1 MKEAGQY
8 RPHRSTI
15 MSSADKQ
22 HKSNEGGIT
31 GKGWKKGVS
40 GNPKGRPKK
49 GEAWADVAN
58 ALLDSKEIDI
68 TMKTS
73 DGKTKRL
80 NLGADKSFRHAVII
94 GQISAAI
101 NGNVPAARELADRT
115 EGKAKET
122 REVTNKNEPIQVMV
136 IDD

>member
-1 MKEAGQY
+1 M
-8 RPHRSTI
+8 PSV
-15 MSSADKQ
+15 DKQ
-22 HKSNEGGIT
+22 HKNNEGGIT

-58 ALLDSKEIDI
+58 DLLDSKEIDI

-101 NGNVPAARELADRT
+101 NGNVQAARELADRT

-136 IDD
+136 IND